1 MQTLEVSTRD
11 EWQLEL
17 AKSYKDPRQLL
28 TTLGLDPNAFNE
40 HLEAKKLFSFR
51 VPRPF
56 VELME
61 AGNPQDPLL
70 RQVLPLA
77 DEFTVTPGY
86 STDPLNEVTDK
97 REHAVPQGLLHKYA
111 SRVLLL
117 VQGACAINCRYCF
130 RRHYPYADDVLP
142 RKQFDECVEYVRQ
155 NQEVNEVILSGGDPL
170 FANDGYLIELAD
182 KLAELKQIK
191 RLRIHSRLPVVLPQ
205 RLTERLA
212 THLTQRFEQVIL
224 VIHANHANE
233 IGSSLKQHLA
243 TWRQRGVTLLNQSVL
258 LKTINDDA
266 DSLSQLSERLFDA
279 SVLPYYLH
287 QLDPVQGAAHFA
299 ISDARARE
307 LWQQINARLPGFLV
321 PKLVRE
327 IPNRD
332 SKTPIMPSE

>member
-1 MQTLEVSTRD
+1 MR
-11 EWQLEL
+11 
-17 AKSYKDPRQLL
+17 YKLSL
-28 TTLGLDPNAFNE
+28 TP
-40 HLEAKKLFSFR
+40 S
-51 VPRPF
+51 
-56 VELME
+56 
-61 AGNPQDPLL
+61 
-70 RQVLPLA
+70 
-77 DEFTVTPGY
+77 
-86 STDPLNEVTDK
+86 S
-97 REHAVPQGLLHKYA
+97 
-111 SRVLLL
+111 
-117 VQGACAINCRYCF
+117 
-130 RRHYPYADDVLP
+130 YPYADDVLP

-155 NQEVNEVILSGGDPL
+155 HQEVNEVILSGGDPL

-233 IGSSLKQHLA
+233 IGSLLKQNLA

-258 LKTINDDA
+258 LKAINDDA
-266 DSLSQLSERLFDA
+266 DALSQLSERL
-279 SVLPYYLH
+279 SMRLCYPVLH

-299 ISDARARE
+299 VSDARARE
-307 LWQQINARLPGFLV
+307 LWQQINAKLPGFLV

>member
-1 MQTLEVSTRD
+1 MQTLDVSTRD

-28 TTLGLDPNAFNE
+28 ETLGIDPAPFSE
-40 HLEAKKLFSFR
+40 HIEAKRLFSFR

-56 VELME
+56 VALME
-61 AGNPQDPLL
+61 QGNPHDPLL
-70 RQVLPLA
+70 RQVLPVA
-77 DEFTVTPGY
+77 DEFAVTPGY

-97 REHAVPQGLLHKYA
+97 HASTVPQGLLHKYA

-130 RRHYPYADDVLP
+130 RRHYPYAEDVLP
-142 RKQFDECVEYVRQ
+142 RKQFSDCVEYIRQ
-155 NQEVNEVILSGGDPL
+155 HPDINEVILSGGDPL
-170 FANDGYLIELAD
+170 FANDSYLIALAD
-182 KLAELKQIK
+182 QLAELKQIK

-205 RLTERLA
+205 RLTQRLA
-212 THLTQRFEQVIL
+212 EHLTARFEQVIL

-233 IGSSLKQHLA
+233 IGAPLKQHLA
-243 TWRQRGVTLLNQSVL
+243 RWRDQGITLLNQSVL
-258 LKTINDDA
+258 LRDINDDA
-266 DSLSQLSERLFDA
+266 DTLAQLSERLFDA

-299 ISDARARE
+299 VSDQRARE
-307 LWQQINARLPGFLV
+307 LWQQVNAQLPGFLV

-327 IPNRD
+327 IPNRN

>member
-86 STDPLNEVTDK
+86 SVDPLNEVTDK

-117 VQGACAINCRYCF
+117 VQGA
-130 RRHYPYADDVLP
+130 
-142 RKQFDECVEYVRQ
+142 
-155 NQEVNEVILSGGDPL
+155 
-170 FANDGYLIELAD
+170 
-182 KLAELKQIK
+182 
-191 RLRIHSRLPVVLPQ
+191 
-205 RLTERLA
+205 
-212 THLTQRFEQVIL
+212 
-224 VIHANHANE
+224 
-233 IGSSLKQHLA
+233 
-243 TWRQRGVTLLNQSVL
+243 
-258 LKTINDDA
+258 
-266 DSLSQLSERLFDA
+266 
-279 SVLPYYLH
+279 
-287 QLDPVQGAAHFA
+287 
-299 ISDARARE
+299 
-307 LWQQINARLPGFLV
+307 
-321 PKLVRE
+321 
-327 IPNRD
+327 
-332 SKTPIMPSE
+332 